1 MPEVTAKK
9 NEQIANMHFGSF
21 YPQYL
26 NWIESKE
33 DPKLY

>member
-26 NWIESKE
+26 N
-33 DPKLY
+33 